1 MSPDPPTTNPVHR
14 YYTGKKPLRRIKDKR
29 ALRIIDH
36 ISKRLKLKVVDAQV
50 PVKADEYKLKTS
62 IDLVAVGRDAIVVLE
77 IKTTQFSLAQ
87 HNIRYNRLCIGAPML
102 RNKIPN
108 SESMHHRLQTGF
120 GVMGLRRLLP
130 PGTPVVGRVI
140 VATEDAVQSY
150 GCPDT
155 FTKPSLF
162 ATAMPM
168 SERRATS
175 ARARSSVKLMDLPE
189 APEDQHRVMAE
200 LAPLGLTRL
209 CPAIKTDASFVVSTP
224 VIDSTDVPEG
234 HAVVAIMHD
243 PEVSRGPSLF
253 FSPGSHF
260 GFPLVFQGAG
270 TKASKYRKVRDV
282 VVGAAVKHR
291 KKLGPTQPIILT
303 FNSTTGVFTRHMVR
317 RSSTKLK

>member
-1 MSPDPPTTNPVHR
+1 LVRR

-29 ALRIIDH
+29 ARRIIDH

-50 PVKADEYKLKTS
+50 PVVADEYKLKTS
-62 IDLVAVGRDAIVVLE
+62 IDLLGVRQDAIVVLE

-87 HNIRYNRLCIGAPML
+87 HNIRYNRLCIGAPTL

-162 ATAMPM
+162 ATAMPL

-209 CPAIKTDASFVVSTP
+209 CPTIKTDASFVVSTP

-234 HAVVAIMHD
+234 YAVVAIMHD
-243 PEVSRGPSLF
+243 PEVSRIRGRVAQGF
-253 FSPGSHF
+253 FSLIC
-260 GFPLVFQGAG
+260 PLQGAG

-282 VVGAAVKHR
+282 VVGAAAKHR

-317 RSSTKLK
+317 STKPK